1 MIDVIFNFLIQFDL
15 LIKNNLELSLILYF
29 LFSFLFFT
37 FSLPG
42 SLIIILASSFFFGF
56 ITGFIINIT
65 TIVLGSLCFFLFFKN
80 LFKKYFNKQIEK
92 FSYKL
97 NTIIKKSSFEY
108 LVLLR
113 LIFGVPLFVQNLFLS
128 TLNISK
134 TKFIITSFI
143 GFSPAI
149 IIFTYLG
156 SKLLQVYEI
165 KNISYRDIFTN
176 EFIFILILFILFL
189 IFRIIYNYKK
199 ND

>member
-80 LFKKYFNKQIEK
+80 IFKKYFNKQIEK
-92 FSYKL
+92 FSDKL
-97 NTIIKKSSFEY
+97 NKIIKKSSFEY

-134 TKFIITSFI
+134 TKFIISSFI
-143 GFSPAI
+143 GFTP
-149 IIFTYLG
+149 Y
-156 SKLLQVYEI
+156 
-165 KNISYRDIFTN
+165 
-176 EFIFILILFILFL
+176 FILFSFIGNQFSDLIEIKEFQLSNILSFELIL
-189 IFRIIYNYKK
+189 IFLLLIIFLLLRIFFKFK
-199 ND
+199 

>member
-92 FSYKL
+92 FSDKL
-97 NTIIKKSSFEY
+97 NKIIKKSSFEY

-134 TKFIITSFI
+134 TKFIISSFI
-143 GFSPAI
+143 GFTPY
-149 IIFTYLG
+149 F
-156 SKLLQVYEI
+156 LLFSFIGNQFSDLIEVKEFQLS
-165 KNISYRDIFTN
+165 NILSF
-176 EFIFILILFILFL
+176 ELILIFL
-189 IFRIIYNYKK
+189 ILIILLLIRIFFKFK
-199 ND
+199 

>member
-92 FSYKL
+92 FSDKL

-134 TKFIITSFI
+134 TKFIISSFI
-143 GFSPAI
+143 GFTPY
-149 IIFTYLG
+149 F
-156 SKLLQVYEI
+156 LLFSFIGNQFSDLIEI
-165 KNISYRDIFTN
+165 KEFQLSNILSF
-176 EFIFILILFILFL
+176 ELILIFL
-189 IFRIIYNYKK
+189 ILIILLLIRIFFKFK
-199 ND
+199 

>member
-56 ITGFIINIT
+56 IAGFIINIT

-80 LFKKYFNKQIEK
+80 IFKKYFNKQIEK
-92 FSYKL
+92 FSDKL

-134 TKFIITSFI
+134 TKFIISSFI
-143 GFSPAI
+143 GFTPYFLLFSFI
-149 IIFTYLG
+149 GNQFSDLIEVKEFQLSNILSFELILIFLILIIF
-156 SKLLQVYEI
+156 LLI
-165 KNISYRDIFTN
+165 RIF
-176 EFIFILILFILFL
+176 FKF
-189 IFRIIYNYKK
+189 K
-199 ND
+199 

>member
-80 LFKKYFNKQIEK
+80 IFKKYFNKQIEK
-92 FSYKL
+92 FSDKL
-97 NTIIKKSSFEY
+97 NKIIKKSSFEY

-134 TKFIITSFI
+134 TKFIISSFI
-143 GFSPAI
+143 GFTPYFLLFSFI
-149 IIFTYLG
+149 GNQFSDLIEVKEFQLSKILSFELILIFLLLIIF
-156 SKLLQVYEI
+156 LLL
-165 KNISYRDIFTN
+165 RIF
-176 EFIFILILFILFL
+176 FKF
-189 IFRIIYNYKK
+189 K
-199 ND
+199 

>member
-80 LFKKYFNKQIEK
+80 IFKKYFNKQIEK
-92 FSYKL
+92 FSDKL
-97 NTIIKKSSFEY
+97 NKIIKKSSFEY

-134 TKFIITSFI
+134 TKFIISSFI
-143 GFSPAI
+143 GFTPY
-149 IIFTYLG
+149 F
-156 SKLLQVYEI
+156 LLFSFIGNQFSDLIEI
-165 KNISYRDIFTN
+165 KEFQLSNILSF
-176 EFIFILILFILFL
+176 ELILIFL
-189 IFRIIYNYKK
+189 ILIVFLLIRIFFKFK
-199 ND
+199 

>member
-1 MIDVIFNFLIQFDL
+1 MIDVIFNFLLQFDL

-80 LFKKYFNKQIEK
+80 IFKKYFNKQIEK
-92 FSYKL
+92 FSDKL
-97 NTIIKKSSFEY
+97 NMIIKKSSFEY

-134 TKFIITSFI
+134 TKFIISSFI
-143 GFSPAI
+143 GFSPYFLLFSFI
-149 IIFTYLG
+149 GNQFSNLIEVKEFQLSNILSFELIVIFL
-156 SKLLQVYEI
+156 
-165 KNISYRDIFTN
+165 
-176 EFIFILILFILFL
+176 ILIIPLL
-189 IFRIIYNYKK
+189 IRIFFKFK
-199 ND
+199 

>member
-1 MIDVIFNFLIQFDL
+1 MIDVIFNLLIQFDL

-42 SLIIILASSFFFGF
+42 SLMIILASSFFFGF

-80 LFKKYFNKQIEK
+80 IFKKYFNKQIEK
-92 FSYKL
+92 FSDKL

-113 LIFGVPLFVQNLFLS
+113 LVIGVPLFVQNLFLS

-134 TKFIITSFI
+134 TKFIISSFI
-143 GFSPAI
+143 GFTPYFLLFSFI
-149 IIFTYLG
+149 GNQFSDLIEVKEFQLSNILSFELILIFLLLIIF
-156 SKLLQVYEI
+156 LLL
-165 KNISYRDIFTN
+165 RIF
-176 EFIFILILFILFL
+176 FKF
-189 IFRIIYNYKK
+189 K
-199 ND
+199 

>member
-80 LFKKYFNKQIEK
+80 IFKKYFNKQIEK
-92 FSYKL
+92 FSDKL
-97 NTIIKKSSFEY
+97 NKIIKKSSFEY

-134 TKFIITSFI
+134 TKFIISSFI
-143 GFSPAI
+143 GFTPY
-149 IIFTYLG
+149 F
-156 SKLLQVYEI
+156 LLFSFIGNQFSDLIEI
-165 KNISYRDIFTN
+165 KEFQLSNILSF
-176 EFIFILILFILFL
+176 ELILIFLLLIILLL
-189 IFRIIYNYKK
+189 IRIFFKFK
-199 ND
+199 

>member
-1 MIDVIFNFLIQFDL
+1 MIDIIFNFLIQFDL

-56 ITGFIINIT
+56 VTGFIINIT

-80 LFKKYFNKQIEK
+80 IFKKYFNKQIEK
-92 FSYKL
+92 FSDKL

-134 TKFIITSFI
+134 TKFIISSFI
-143 GFSPAI
+143 GFTPYFLLFSFI
-149 IIFTYLG
+149 GNQFSNLIEIKEFQLSNILSFELILIFLLLIIF
-156 SKLLQVYEI
+156 LLL
-165 KNISYRDIFTN
+165 RIF
-176 EFIFILILFILFL
+176 FKF
-189 IFRIIYNYKK
+189 K
-199 ND
+199 

>member
-80 LFKKYFNKQIEK
+80 IFKKYFNKQIEK
-92 FSYKL
+92 FSDKL
-97 NTIIKKSSFEY
+97 NKIIKKSSFEY

-113 LIFGVPLFVQNLFLS
+113 LVIGVPLFVQNLFLS

-134 TKFIITSFI
+134 SKFLISSFI
-143 GFSPAI
+143 GFTPYFLLFSFI
-149 IIFTYLG
+149 GNQFSDLIEVKEFQLSNILSFELILIFLLLIIF
-156 SKLLQVYEI
+156 LLL
-165 KNISYRDIFTN
+165 RIFLK
-176 EFIFILILFILFL
+176 F
-189 IFRIIYNYKK
+189 K
-199 ND
+199 

>member
-80 LFKKYFNKQIEK
+80 IFKKYFNKQIEK
-92 FSYKL
+92 FSNKL

-134 TKFIITSFI
+134 TKFIISSFI
-143 GFSPAI
+143 GFTPY
-149 IIFTYLG
+149 F
-156 SKLLQVYEI
+156 LLFSFIGNQFSNLIEVKEFQLS
-165 KNISYRDIFTN
+165 NILSF
-176 EFIFILILFILFL
+176 ELILIFL
-189 IFRIIYNYKK
+189 ILIILLLIRIFFKFK
-199 ND
+199 

>member
-1 MIDVIFNFLIQFDL
+1 MIDFIFNFLIQFNL

-80 LFKKYFNKQIEK
+80 IFKKYFNKQIEK
-92 FSYKL
+92 FSDKL
-97 NTIIKKSSFEY
+97 NKIIKKSSFEY

-134 TKFIITSFI
+134 TKFIISSFI
-143 GFSPAI
+143 GFTPYFLLFSFI
-149 IIFTYLG
+149 GNQFSDLIEVKEFQLSNILSFELILIFLLLIIF
-156 SKLLQVYEI
+156 LLL
-165 KNISYRDIFTN
+165 RIF
-176 EFIFILILFILFL
+176 FKF
-189 IFRIIYNYKK
+189 K
-199 ND
+199 

>member
-80 LFKKYFNKQIEK
+80 IFKKYFNKQIEK
-92 FSYKL
+92 FSDKL
-97 NTIIKKSSFEY
+97 NKIIKKSSFEY

-134 TKFIITSFI
+134 TKFIISSFI
-143 GFSPAI
+143 GFTPYFLLFSFI
-149 IIFTYLG
+149 GNQFSDLIEVKEFQLSNFLSFELILIFLLLIIF
-156 SKLLQVYEI
+156 LLL
-165 KNISYRDIFTN
+165 RIF
-176 EFIFILILFILFL
+176 FKF
-189 IFRIIYNYKK
+189 K
-199 ND
+199 

>member
-80 LFKKYFNKQIEK
+80 IFKKYFNKQIEK
-92 FSYKL
+92 FSDKL
-97 NTIIKKSSFEY
+97 NKIIKKSSFEY

-134 TKFIITSFI
+134 TKFIISSFI
-143 GFSPAI
+143 GFSPYFLLFSFI
-149 IIFTYLG
+149 GNQFSDLFEIKEFQLSNILSFELILIFLLLIIF
-156 SKLLQVYEI
+156 LLL
-165 KNISYRDIFTN
+165 RIF
-176 EFIFILILFILFL
+176 FKF
-189 IFRIIYNYKK
+189 K
-199 ND
+199 

>member
-15 LIKNNLELSLILYF
+15 LIKNKLELSLILYF

-80 LFKKYFNKQIEK
+80 IFKKYFNKQIEK
-92 FSYKL
+92 FSDKL

-134 TKFIITSFI
+134 TKFIISSFI
-143 GFSPAI
+143 GFTPYFLLFSFI
-149 IIFTYLG
+149 GNQFSNLIEVKEFQLSNILSFELILIFLILIIF
-156 SKLLQVYEI
+156 LLI
-165 KNISYRDIFTN
+165 RIF
-176 EFIFILILFILFL
+176 FKF
-189 IFRIIYNYKK
+189 K
-199 ND
+199 

>member
-92 FSYKL
+92 FSDKL
-97 NTIIKKSSFEY
+97 NKIIKKSSFEY

-134 TKFIITSFI
+134 TKFIISSFI
-143 GFSPAI
+143 GFTPYFLLFSFI
-149 IIFTYLG
+149 GNQFSNLIEIKEFQLSNILSFELILIFLILIIF
-156 SKLLQVYEI
+156 LLL
-165 KNISYRDIFTN
+165 RIF
-176 EFIFILILFILFL
+176 FKF
-189 IFRIIYNYKK
+189 K
-199 ND
+199 

>member
-42 SLIIILASSFFFGF
+42 SLMIILASSFFFGF

-80 LFKKYFNKQIEK
+80 IFKKYFNKQIEK
-92 FSYKL
+92 FSDKL
-97 NTIIKKSSFEY
+97 NKIIKKSSFEY

-113 LIFGVPLFVQNLFLS
+113 LVIGVPLFVQNLFLS

-134 TKFIITSFI
+134 TKFIISSFI
-143 GFSPAI
+143 GFTPYFLLFSFI
-149 IIFTYLG
+149 GNQFSDLIEVKEFQLSNFLSFELILIFLLLIIF
-156 SKLLQVYEI
+156 LLL
-165 KNISYRDIFTN
+165 RIF
-176 EFIFILILFILFL
+176 FKF
-189 IFRIIYNYKK
+189 K
-199 ND
+199 

>member
-92 FSYKL
+92 FSDKL
-97 NTIIKKSSFEY
+97 NKIIKKSSFEY

-134 TKFIITSFI
+134 TKFIISSFVGFTPYFLLFSFI
-143 GFSPAI
+143 GNQFSNLI
-149 IIFTYLG
+149 
-156 SKLLQVYEI
+156 EI
-165 KNISYRDIFTN
+165 KEFQLSNILSF
-176 EFIFILILFILFL
+176 ELILIFL
-189 IFRIIYNYKK
+189 ILIILLLIRIFFKFK
-199 ND
+199 

>member
-1 MIDVIFNFLIQFDL
+1 MIDIIFNFLIQFDL

-80 LFKKYFNKQIEK
+80 IFKKYFNKQIEK
-92 FSYKL
+92 FSDKL
-97 NTIIKKSSFEY
+97 NKIIKKSSFEY

-134 TKFIITSFI
+134 TKFIISSFI
-143 GFSPAI
+143 GFTPYFLLFSFI
-149 IIFTYLG
+149 GNQFSDLIEIKEFQLSNILSFELILIFLLLIIF
-156 SKLLQVYEI
+156 LLL
-165 KNISYRDIFTN
+165 RIF
-176 EFIFILILFILFL
+176 FKF
-189 IFRIIYNYKK
+189 K
-199 ND
+199 

>member
-15 LIKNNLELSLILYF
+15 IIKNNLELSLILYF

-80 LFKKYFNKQIEK
+80 IFKKYFNKQIEK
-92 FSYKL
+92 FSDKL
-97 NTIIKKSSFEY
+97 NKIIKKSSFEY

-113 LIFGVPLFVQNLFLS
+113 LVIGVPLFVQNLFLS

-134 TKFIITSFI
+134 TKFIISSFI
-143 GFSPAI
+143 GFTPYFLLFSFI
-149 IIFTYLG
+149 GNQFSDLIEVKEFQLSNILSFELILIFLLLIIF
-156 SKLLQVYEI
+156 LLL
-165 KNISYRDIFTN
+165 RIFLK
-176 EFIFILILFILFL
+176 F
-189 IFRIIYNYKK
+189 K
-199 ND
+199 

>member
-1 MIDVIFNFLIQFDL
+1 MIDVIFNFLLQFDL

-92 FSYKL
+92 FSDKL

-134 TKFIITSFI
+134 TKFIISSFI
-143 GFSPAI
+143 GFTPY
-149 IIFTYLG
+149 F
-156 SKLLQVYEI
+156 LLFSFIGNQFSNLIEVKEFQLS
-165 KNISYRDIFTN
+165 NILSF
-176 EFIFILILFILFL
+176 ELILIFL
-189 IFRIIYNYKK
+189 ILIILLLIRIFFKFK
-199 ND
+199 

>member
-1 MIDVIFNFLIQFDL
+1 MIDIIFNFLIQFDL

-80 LFKKYFNKQIEK
+80 IFKKYFNKQIEK
-92 FSYKL
+92 FSVKL
-97 NTIIKKSSFEY
+97 NKIIKKSSFEY

-134 TKFIITSFI
+134 TKFIISSFI
-143 GFSPAI
+143 GFTPYFLFFSFI
-149 IIFTYLG
+149 GNQFSDLIEVKEFQLSNILSFELILIFLLLIIF
-156 SKLLQVYEI
+156 LLL
-165 KNISYRDIFTN
+165 RIF
-176 EFIFILILFILFL
+176 FKF
-189 IFRIIYNYKK
+189 K
-199 ND
+199 

>member
-92 FSYKL
+92 FSDKL
-97 NTIIKKSSFEY
+97 NKIIKKSSFEY

-134 TKFIITSFI
+134 TKFIISSFI
-143 GFSPAI
+143 GFTPY
-149 IIFTYLG
+149 F
-156 SKLLQVYEI
+156 LLFSFIGNQFSNLIEVKEFQLS
-165 KNISYRDIFTN
+165 NILSF
-176 EFIFILILFILFL
+176 ELILIFL
-189 IFRIIYNYKK
+189 ILIILLLIRIFFKFK
-199 ND
+199 

>member
-80 LFKKYFNKQIEK
+80 IFKKYFNKQIEK
-92 FSYKL
+92 FSDKL
-97 NTIIKKSSFEY
+97 NKIIKKSSFEY

-134 TKFIITSFI
+134 TKFIISSFI
-143 GFSPAI
+143 GFTPYFLLFSFI
-149 IIFTYLG
+149 GNQFSNLIDIKEFQLSNILSFELILIFLLLIIF
-156 SKLLQVYEI
+156 LLL
-165 KNISYRDIFTN
+165 RIF
-176 EFIFILILFILFL
+176 FKF
-189 IFRIIYNYKK
+189 K
-199 ND
+199 

>member
-42 SLIIILASSFFFGF
+42 SLMIILASSFFFGF

-80 LFKKYFNKQIEK
+80 IFKKYFNKQIEK
-92 FSYKL
+92 FSDKL
-97 NTIIKKSSFEY
+97 NKIIKKSSFEY

-113 LIFGVPLFVQNLFLS
+113 LVIGVPLFVQNLFLS

-134 TKFIITSFI
+134 TRFIISSFI
-143 GFSPAI
+143 GFTPYFLLFSFI
-149 IIFTYLG
+149 GNQFSDLIEVKEFQLSNILSFELILIFLLLIIF
-156 SKLLQVYEI
+156 LLL
-165 KNISYRDIFTN
+165 RIF
-176 EFIFILILFILFL
+176 FKF
-189 IFRIIYNYKK
+189 K
-199 ND
+199 

>member
-1 MIDVIFNFLIQFDL
+1 MIDVIFYFLIQFDI
-15 LIKNNLELSLILYF
+15 LINNNLELSLILYF

-92 FSYKL
+92 FSDKL

-134 TKFIITSFI
+134 TKFIISSFI
-143 GFSPAI
+143 GFTPYFLLFSFIGNQFSDI
-149 IIFTYLG
+149 IEVKEFQL
-156 SKLLQVYEI
+156 S
-165 KNISYRDIFTN
+165 NILSF
-176 EFIFILILFILFL
+176 ELILIFLLL
-189 IFRIIYNYKK
+189 IFFLLLRIFFKFK
-199 ND
+199 

>member
-97 NTIIKKSSFEY
+97 NKIIKKSSFEY

-134 TKFIITSFI
+134 TKFIISSFI
-143 GFSPAI
+143 GFTPYFLLFSFI
-149 IIFTYLG
+149 GNQFSDLIEVKEFQL
-156 SKLLQVYEI
+156 SKILSFELI
-165 KNISYRDIFTN
+165 L
-176 EFIFILILFILFL
+176 IFIILIVFL
-189 IFRIIYNYKK
+189 LLRIFLKFK
-199 ND
+199 

>member
-80 LFKKYFNKQIEK
+80 IFKKYFNKQIEK
-92 FSYKL
+92 FSDKL
-97 NTIIKKSSFEY
+97 NKIIKKSSFEY

-134 TKFIITSFI
+134 TKFIISSFI
-143 GFSPAI
+143 GFTPYFLLFSFI
-149 IIFTYLG
+149 GNQFSDLIEVKEFQLSNILSFELILIFLILIIF
-156 SKLLQVYEI
+156 LLL
-165 KNISYRDIFTN
+165 RIF
-176 EFIFILILFILFL
+176 FKF
-189 IFRIIYNYKK
+189 K
-199 ND
+199 

>member
-1 MIDVIFNFLIQFDL
+1 MIDIIFNFLVQFDL

-80 LFKKYFNKQIEK
+80 IFKKYFNKQIEK
-92 FSYKL
+92 FSDKL

-134 TKFIITSFI
+134 TKFIISSFI
-143 GFSPAI
+143 GFTPY
-149 IIFTYLG
+149 F
-156 SKLLQVYEI
+156 LLFSFIGNQFSDLIEVKEFQLS
-165 KNISYRDIFTN
+165 NILSF
-176 EFIFILILFILFL
+176 ELILIFL
-189 IFRIIYNYKK
+189 ILIILLLIRIFFKFK
-199 ND
+199 

>member
-1 MIDVIFNFLIQFDL
+1 MIDVIFNFLLQFDL

-56 ITGFIINIT
+56 IIGFIINIT

-80 LFKKYFNKQIEK
+80 IFKKYFNKQTEK
-92 FSYKL
+92 FSDKL
-97 NTIIKKSSFEY
+97 NNIIKKSSFEY

-113 LIFGVPLFVQNLFLS
+113 LIFGIPLFVQNLFLS

-134 TKFIITSFI
+134 TKFIISSFI
-143 GFSPAI
+143 GFSPYFLLFSFI
-149 IIFTYLG
+149 GNQFSNLIEVKEFQLSNILSFELILVFLLLIIF
-156 SKLLQVYEI
+156 LLL
-165 KNISYRDIFTN
+165 RIF
-176 EFIFILILFILFL
+176 FKF
-189 IFRIIYNYKK
+189 K
-199 ND
+199 

>member
-80 LFKKYFNKQIEK
+80 IFKKYFNKQIEK
-92 FSYKL
+92 YIDKL
-97 NTIIKKSSFEY
+97 NKIIKKSSFEY

-113 LIFGVPLFVQNLFLS
+113 LVIGVPLFVQNLFLS

-134 TKFIITSFI
+134 SKFLISSFI
-143 GFSPAI
+143 GFTPYFLLFSFI
-149 IIFTYLG
+149 GNQFSDLIEVKEFQLSNILSFELILIFLLLIIF
-156 SKLLQVYEI
+156 LLL
-165 KNISYRDIFTN
+165 RIFLK
-176 EFIFILILFILFL
+176 F
-189 IFRIIYNYKK
+189 K
-199 ND
+199 

>member
-80 LFKKYFNKQIEK
+80 IFKKYFNKQIEK
-92 FSYKL
+92 FSDKL

-134 TKFIITSFI
+134 TKFIISSIIGFTPYFLLFSFI
-143 GFSPAI
+143 GNQFSDLIEVKEFQLSNILSFELILIFLLI
-149 IIFTYLG
+149 II
-156 SKLLQVYEI
+156 LLLL
-165 KNISYRDIFTN
+165 RIF
-176 EFIFILILFILFL
+176 FKF
-189 IFRIIYNYKK
+189 K
-199 ND
+199 

>member
-92 FSYKL
+92 FSDKL

-134 TKFIITSFI
+134 TKFIISSFI
-143 GFSPAI
+143 GFTPY
-149 IIFTYLG
+149 F
-156 SKLLQVYEI
+156 LLFSFIGNQFSNLIEI
-165 KNISYRDIFTN
+165 KEFQLSNILSF
-176 EFIFILILFILFL
+176 ELILIFL
-189 IFRIIYNYKK
+189 ILIILLLIRIFFKFK
-199 ND
+199 